1 MTSEPLLASIF
12 VNAPPE
18 RVYDYF
24 TRPEAIVR
32 WIGDYALLEAHP
44 QGRFHLDI
52 RGTPV
57 RGRYLELEPPHRL
70 LISWGYAGSDALP
83 PGASAVEV
91 RLTAE
96 RNGTRVEVE
105 HRDLPEAQ
113 TAAHRLGWMHYFAR
127 LRLVIDEGDAGHDP
141 GMPTPDQQTARS

>member
-1 MTSEPLLASIF
+1 MTAEPLLASIF

-32 WIGDYALLEAHP
+32 WIGDYALLEP
-44 QGRFHLDI
+44 QPHGRFHLDI
-52 RGTPV
+52 RGAPV
-57 RGRYLELEPPHRL
+57 RGSYLELEPPHRL

-96 RNGTRVEVE
+96 RDGTRVEVE
-105 HRDLPEAQ
+105 HRDLADSQAP
-113 TAAHRLGWMHYFAR
+113 AHRLGWTHYLSR
-127 LRLVIDEGDAGHDP
+127 LRLAIDEGDAGHDP
-141 GMPTPDQQTARS
+141 GMPMPD